1 MNKVILMGRLTRDPD
16 VMYSSGENSLS
27 IARYT
32 LAVDRR
38 FKRDGDQTAD
48 FINCVAW
55 RNTAEFISK
64 YFRKGNA
71 IGVDGSIQTRKYT
84 DKNGNNRTATEVLIN
99 NAFFVESKTSQGGS
113 QSTTQAFAEPV
124 SETIDGFAELG
135 NDDDLPF

>member
-1 MNKVILMGRLTRDPD
+1 MYNKVILIGRLTAD
-16 VMYSSGENSLS
+16 VELKQTQNGISVASFS
-27 IARYT
+27 IACNRPYSK
-32 LAVDRR
+32 D
-38 FKRDGDQTAD
+38 KEKEAD

-55 RNTAEFISK
+55 RGTAEFISK

-113 QSTTQAFAEPV
+113 QNATQAFAEPV